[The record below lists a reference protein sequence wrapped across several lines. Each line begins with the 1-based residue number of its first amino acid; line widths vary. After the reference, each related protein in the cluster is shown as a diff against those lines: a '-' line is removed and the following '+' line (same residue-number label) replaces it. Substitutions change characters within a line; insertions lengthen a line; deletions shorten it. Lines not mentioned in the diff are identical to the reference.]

1 MSERGGRE
9 TARRARWRAL
19 PASLALALGVSAP
32 LARAQLA
39 PATTPTRATQS
50 GAEIERT
57 VRSAPW
63 RREEIAVGVRWL
75 AHHFPELGP
84 GPQNVHVLELDPSE
98 VELRP
103 ARPPR
108 GFAPTS
114 RLARESDAVAAVN
127 GGFFGPRGEAIGLLR
142 IDGAELFPASEGAP
156 WVLGIPERGPLR
168 FERRTSGTWD
178 EVRHAL
184 AGKPLLVKDGRIV
197 PQDLGGARHP
207 RTAIGQRADGVRV
220 LLTCDGRA
228 RESLGLSVGELA
240 HLLRGLRCTDALNLD
255 GGGST
260 TLWVRD
266 EPEGGIAN
274 CPCDD
279 KRFDPAGER
288 AVSNALLVH
297 ARDILELDE
306 DEAGLVLE
314 PASAWRRVENDA
326 RALHGD
332 YARASAPE
340 RAAVRTSYLPRRA
353 GRLALE
359 LRFAPGISALV
370 VELPGS
376 QRRVDRRVGSAG
388 WVRAAEID
396 AREGTP
402 IPMRVTALPGEEQ
415 RFDAL
420 RWVELFP

>member
-1 MSERGGRE
+1 MSEHERR
-9 TARRARWRAL
+9 TASQWKRAFAF
-19 PASLALALGVSAP
+19 PAALALVLHGGSA
-32 LARAQLA
+32 AA
-39 PATTPTRATQS
+39 PVQAPEGQKSTAQS

-57 VRSAPW
+57 VRAAPW

-114 RLARESDAVAAVN
+114 RLAREGDAVAAVN

-184 AGKPLLVKDGRIV
+184 AGKPLLLRGGRVV

-240 HLLRGLRCTDALNLD
+240 HLLRGLRCVDALNLD

-279 KRFDPAGER
+279 KRFDHAGER
-288 AVSNALLVH
+288 AVSNALLLL

-314 PASAWRRVENDA
+314 PASAWRRIENDA
-326 RALHGD
+326 RALHDD
-332 YARASAPE
+332 YAIANAAEGS
-340 RAAVRTSYLPRRA
+340 AVRSRYLPRRT
-353 GRLALE
+353 GRVALE
-359 LRFAPGISALV
+359 LAFAPGISALV
-370 VELPGS
+370 VQLPES
-376 QRRVDRRVGSAG
+376 ARRVDRQIGSAR
-388 WVRAAEID
+388 WVRAAELEVV
-396 AREGTP
+396 AGSP
-402 IPMRVTALPGEEQ
+402 IAVRITALPGREH

-420 RWVELFP
+420 RWIELEDRK